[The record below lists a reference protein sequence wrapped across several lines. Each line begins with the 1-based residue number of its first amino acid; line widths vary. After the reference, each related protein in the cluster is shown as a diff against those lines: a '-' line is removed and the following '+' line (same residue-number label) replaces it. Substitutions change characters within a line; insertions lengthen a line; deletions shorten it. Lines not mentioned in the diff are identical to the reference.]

1 MNTIKPLFKDG
12 KEKCLT
18 FSYDDGVT
26 QDRRLVELFNKYGV
40 KCTFNLNSGAFGV
53 LGKANGNFVKETTH
67 NKIEASEVKDLYKG
81 HEVAVHTVA
90 HPNLIYLNDE
100 AIRYEVF
107 EDRKN
112 LEKIVGYPV
121 TGMAY
126 PYGTYDDKVISVL
139 KECGI
144 SYSRTVVA
152 TKTLG
157 VPRDF
162 LAWHPS
168 IHFGDEGMD
177 VLIDN
182 FVNDADKT
190 SKYFYQKLLYI
201 WGHSYE
207 LDGHETWELM
217 EDTLKRLSG
226 KEDVWYATNIEI
238 YNYEQAVKGLVYS
251 ADKTMVYN
259 PSAISVWIK
268 KDEDVY
274 EIQEGN
280 RISIK

>member
-1 MNTIKPLFKDG
+1 MNTIKPLFYKG

-18 FSYDDGVT
+18 FSFDDGVT
-26 QDRRLVELFNKYGV
+26 QDRRLVEMFNQYKV

-53 LGKANGNFVKETTH
+53 LGKANGKNFVKYTTH
-67 NKIEASEVKDLYKG
+67 NKIEETEVKELYEG

-90 HPNLIYLNDE
+90 HPNLVFLNE
-100 AIRYEVF
+100 QAIKYEVF

-112 LEKIVGYPV
+112 LERLVGYPV

-126 PYGTYDDKVISVL
+126 PYGTYDDNVVKVL

-144 SYSRTVVA
+144 SYSRTVVE

-157 VPRDF
+157 MPRDF
-162 LAWHPS
+162 LMWHPS
-168 IHFGDEGMD
+168 CHFGDESMEM
-177 VLIDN
+177 LIEK

-190 SKYFYQKLLYI
+190 SKNFYQKLLYI

-207 LDGHETWELM
+207 LDGNETWELM
-217 EDTLKRLSG
+217 EETLKSLAG
-226 KEDVWYATNIEI
+226 KDDVWYATNIEI
-238 YNYEQAVKGLVYS
+238 YRYEQAVQGLTYS
-251 ADKTMVYN
+251 ADNSQVYN

-268 KDEDVY
+268 KDETIY
-274 EIQEGN
+274 EVKPG
-280 RISIK
+280 KTVLL